1 MFIKNINLLIFLLG
15 AVLGLLAL
23 LADVSSLSTSGFG
36 FLQESMLVISGIIS
50 AFGLRRFVIPEKNK
64 WDWLLVVIYLSG
76 LLFAGLQPNP
86 ELILD
91 YNVFLDFKRFNLQD
105 FYVNIIGFAP
115 FGFLLMA
122 ALSISIKASRAVI
135 LTIILAALVSTLIEY
150 LQYCCIPGR
159 YSSGYDLLSN
169 VAAVVLGVII
179 YLGYAHILSV
189 PESKTD

>member
-1 MFIKNINLLIFLLG
+1 MLNINYLI
-15 AVLGLLAL
+15 VLCGVFFAL
-23 LADVSSLSTSGFG
+23 FALFVDFTGLSTPGFG
-36 FLQESMLVISGIIS
+36 FLQESMFVISGIIS
-50 AFGLRRFVIPEKNK
+50 AFGLRRFVIPEQNK
-64 WDWLLVVIYLSG
+64 WDWLLVAIYLSG

-122 ALSISIKASRAVI
+122 ALSISIKVGRAVI
-135 LTIILAALVSTLIEY
+135 LTIIPAALVSTLIEY

-179 YLGYAHILSV
+179 YLGYARILSV
-189 PESKTD
+189 QENKTD